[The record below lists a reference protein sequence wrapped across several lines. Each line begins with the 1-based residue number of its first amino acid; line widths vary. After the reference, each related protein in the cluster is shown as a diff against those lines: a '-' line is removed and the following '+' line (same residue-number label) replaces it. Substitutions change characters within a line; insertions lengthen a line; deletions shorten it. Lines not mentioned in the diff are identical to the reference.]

1 MKLWQAAGMPPGVI
15 NMVQGGRDTGI
26 ALSQHPGLDG
36 LLFTGS
42 AATGRALHRAFAGHP
57 EKMLVLEMGGNN
69 PLIVWDASDLTSA
82 AYLTVQSAFITSGQR
97 CTCARRLIVE
107 DGANGAKFIDRLVSM
122 IQKIRIGPHTD
133 SPEPFMGQIIS
144 EQAAQ
149 QLLLA
154 QARLVKSGAN
164 ALVEMKQSG
173 LMSTML
179 SPGLIDVTNAEDRRD
194 EELFGPLLQLIRV
207 PDFDAALVE
216 ANNTAYGLAAS
227 LISDSKEL
235 YKRFYCKIRSGVI
248 NWNRQTT
255 GASARLP
262 FGGVRG
268 SGNHRPSAYFAADYC
283 SYPVAC
289 IETDRPGQPAQ
300 MPPGIAIS

>member
-1 MKLWQAAGMPPGVI
+1 
-15 NMVQGGRDTGI
+15 
-26 ALSQHPGLDG
+26 
-36 LLFTGS
+36 
-42 AATGRALHRAFAGHP
+42 
-57 EKMLVLEMGGNN
+57 
-69 PLIVWDASDLTSA
+69 
-82 AYLTVQSAFITSGQR
+82 
-97 CTCARRLIVE
+97 
-107 DGANGAKFIDRLVSM
+107 
-122 IQKIRIGPHTD
+122 
-133 SPEPFMGQIIS
+133 
-144 EQAAQ
+144 
-149 QLLLA
+149 
-154 QARLVKSGAN
+154 
-164 ALVEMKQSG
+164 MKQSG